1 MPHSRRAKLAVGLLF
16 VFLIPPLYAN
26 IHVDVT
32 RQRPEDD
39 QLFQLV
45 TQISKLKQQKQE
57 RQAIPLVERALS
69 MAEKTVP
76 PNDPRYIAVLI
87 TAGEVYWRVGEN
99 QKAEPLLQRAA
110 QSAESSLSQSHPL
123 VYTSLV
129 DLGLFYREQEDG
141 EKSHHFFKKVVA
153 LMEKLH
159 GPEHREVA
167 IYVKLLAES
176 YFQKGDYVHARP
188 LYERAAALFEK
199 LGETNTQ
206 AYFATLNDLAE
217 SCEMTGDYIRAAT
230 LLTRVLDLKRKA
242 FGPNHVSIATTL
254 QNMGA
259 VARKTNNFEQ
269 AKTFYVAALVMFE
282 KALGR
287 TSLEVAN
294 VLNQIGLLYSDT
306 EDFERAVPALQA
318 ALLIR
323 EQKLGKYNRYTAE
336 TLLNLAWI
344 EYARGNYAEAEPA
357 YLLALQ
363 INKRELGP
371 NHPSTKTILTH
382 LATLYEAKGDIAKA
396 VAAQKRSGEIAEYNL
411 DLTLPQGTEEQ
422 KLFYMLTLRGETY
435 GTISLH
441 LRAAPNNSEAARL
454 ALTTILQRK
463 GRILDVMSDSLVM
476 LRRRLDSGD
485 TSLLD
490 QLTTT
495 RSKLA
500 TLMLDARKTVT
511 PEQRQSTVAQL
522 EVEIARLE
530 TQISARSADFRVLS
544 KPVTIEQVQESIPR
558 GAILLEFVLYQPFKV
573 RLNKPWDAHRY
584 AVYLLQRDGPPNWI
598 DLGEAALIDS
608 DVETFRA
615 ALRNPARGDVK
626 TIGRSL
632 DERIMRPV
640 RKLIGPAKQ
649 IFIAPDGSLNLI
661 PFAALVDEHDKY
673 LIEDY
678 SISYLTSGRDLLRLK
693 SNSHTFTSSTIL
705 ANPSYDLK
713 TKASQQSG
721 NRRSLDFTALTYP
734 PLPGTME
741 EAEAIKTQL
750 QDAQLLV
757 QEQATEAAVKG
768 LQSPRILHIATHG
781 FFLGAQSD
789 DVGPGKFRQLVKET
803 DLAANTKA
811 LENPLLR
818 SGLVLAGV
826 KQRSSGGTEDGVLT
840 ALETAG
846 LNLSGTQLVILSACE
861 TGLGDV
867 ADGEGVYG
875 LRRSLVLAGSQT
887 QIISLW
893 KVSDR
898 ATSDLMV
905 NYYRRL
911 KNSEGRAEAFR
922 QVQLGMLHGASYTH
936 PYFWASFI
944 QSGAWTN
951 LDGR

>member
-1 MPHSRRAKLAVGLLF
+1 MRRARVAVGLFF
-16 VFLIPPLYAN
+16 VFLTPPLYTQ
-26 IHVDVT
+26 IHFAAT
-32 RQRPEDD
+32 QQRPEDD

-45 TQISKLKQQKQE
+45 TQISKLQAQKQE
-57 RQAIPLVERALS
+57 RQAIPLAERALS

-87 TAGEVYWRVGEN
+87 TAGEVYWRAGAI
-99 QKAEPLLQRAA
+99 QTAEPLLQRAA
-110 QSAESSLSQSHPL
+110 KSAETSLPPSHPL
-123 VYTSLV
+123 VYASLV
-129 DLGLFYREQEDG
+129 NLGLFYREQEDG
-141 EKSHHFFKKVVA
+141 AKSHYFFKKVVA

-167 IYVKLLAES
+167 IHVKLLAES
-176 YFQKGDYVHARP
+176 YYQKGDYVHARP

-230 LLTRVLDLKRKA
+230 LLSRVLDLKRKVY
-242 FGPNHVSIATTL
+242 GPNHVSIATTL

-282 KALGR
+282 KAFGR
-287 TSLEVAN
+287 TSLEVAD

-306 EDFERAVPALQA
+306 DDFERAVPALQA

-344 EYARGNYAEAEPA
+344 QYARGNYAEAEPA

-363 INKRELGP
+363 INERELGP
-371 NHPSTKTILTH
+371 NHPSVKTLLTH
-382 LATLYEAKGDIAKA
+382 LATLYEAKGDIARA
-396 VAAQKRSGEIAEYNL
+396 IAAQKRSGEIAEYNL

-422 KLFYMLTLRGETY
+422 KIFYMLTLRGETY

-463 GRILDVMSDSLVM
+463 GRILDVMSDSLGR
-476 LRRRLDSGD
+476 LRGRLDPQD
-485 TSLLD
+485 AVLLD
-490 QLTTT
+490 QLTTA

-500 TLMLDARKTVT
+500 AVMLDTRKTAP
-511 PEQRQSTVAQL
+511 PEQSQSTVAQL
-522 EVEIARLE
+522 EAEIARLE
-530 TQISARSADFRVLS
+530 TQISARSSDFRVLS
-544 KPVTIEQVQESIPR
+544 KPITVEQVQKSIPP
-558 GAILLEFVLYQPFKV
+558 GAVLLEFVLYQPFKV
-573 RLNKPWDAHRY
+573 RLNKPWDPPRY
-584 AVYLLQRDGPPNWI
+584 AVYVLQRDGTLNWS
-598 DLGEAALIDS
+598 DLGEAAPIDS

-615 ALRNPARGDVK
+615 ALRDPARGDVK
-626 TIGRSL
+626 AIGRAL
-632 DERIMRPV
+632 DEKIMRPV
-640 RKLIGPAKQ
+640 RTLIGPTKQ
-649 IFIAPDGSLNLI
+649 LFIAPDDILNLI
-661 PFAALVDEHDKY
+661 PFAALVDERNKY
-673 LIEDY
+673 LIENY
-678 SISYLTSGRDLLRLK
+678 SISYMTSGRDLLRLE
-693 SNSHTFTSSTIL
+693 SSSRAFTVPTIL

-713 TKASQQSG
+713 NKVSLESG

-741 EAEAIKTQL
+741 EAAAIKTQL
-750 QDAQLLV
+750 HEAQLLV
-757 QEQATEAAVKG
+757 QEQATEAAVKR

-781 FFLGAQSD
+781 FFLADQSED
-789 DVGPGKFRQLVKET
+789 AGPGDFRQLVKAT
-803 DLAANTKA
+803 DTNARP

-867 ADGEGVYG
+867 ANGEGVYG

-887 QIISLW
+887 QVISLW

-898 ATSDLMV
+898 ATRDLMT

-922 QVQLGMLHGASYTH
+922 QVQLEMLHGASYTH

-944 QSGAWTN
+944 LSGMWTN
-951 LDGR
+951 LEGR